1 MTFTFISLLYFSFKS
16 LGYCLIVAL
25 GLRIVFRSTRSWTG
39 RRLLLCHQ
47 GATTGSYDDGGP
59 SLRRRRSSSSSSS
72 SSSYL
77 TSSSSGCW
85 WMMPAGRAA
94 GMLVVHCLFLVGA
107 VLLAV
112 TFATKTWTRNLD
124 WADRR
129 TLFEQ
134 VLLIQSSSLFSV
146 SNKLLIAS
154 TQSVAKIPA
163 VSHQSKTEMTRSICL
178 ISLFSPFICVIFEHV
193 DPGWH
198 SVEYAE
204 L

>member
-1 MTFTFISLLYFSFKS
+1 MGGNWYCDTPIYTFISLLYFSFKS

-25 GLRIVFRSTRSWTG
+25 GLRIVFRSIRSWTG

-72 SSSYL
+72 SSYL
-77 TSSSSGCW
+77 TSSSSGCY
-85 WMMPAGRAA
+85 WMMPAGRVA

-112 TFATKTWTRNLD
+112 TFATKTWTRNFD

-134 VLLIQSSSLFSV
+134 VLLIQSSSRLQQTLAWLRLHRVSPKFRPFLTSQRRKWLDPFAWFLSFLFWLV
-146 SNKLLIAS
+146 YYLD
-154 TQSVAKIPA
+154 
-163 VSHQSKTEMTRSICL
+163 M
-178 ISLFSPFICVIFEHV
+178 
-193 DPGWH
+193 
-198 SVEYAE
+198 
-204 L
+204 

>member
-1 MTFTFISLLYFSFKS
+1 M
-16 LGYCLIVAL
+16 AL

-39 RRLLLCHQ
+39 RRLPLCHQ
-47 GATTGSYDDGGP
+47 GATTGSYGP
-59 SLRRRRSSSSSSS
+59 LLRRRRSSSSSSSS

-77 TSSSSGCW
+77 TSSSSSGCCCC
-85 WMMPAGRAA
+85 WMMPAGRGA

-134 VLLIQSSSLFSV
+134 VLLLIQSSSLFSV

-154 TQSVAKIPA
+154 TQR
-163 VSHQSKTEMTRSICL
+163 VSPKLFRPFLTQSKTEMTRSTFASFLSLLGSFCL
-178 ISLFSPFICVIFEHV
+178 CIIWTCR

-198 SVEYAE
+198 SAGYAE
-204 L
+204 LWVAHGTCRAYHQ

>member
-1 MTFTFISLLYFSFKS
+1 LYFSFKS

-25 GLRIVFRSTRSWTG
+25 GLRIVFRSIRSWTG

-47 GATTGSYDDGGP
+47 GATTGSYGP
-59 SLRRRRSSSSSSS
+59 SLRRRRSSSSSS

-77 TSSSSGCW
+77 TSSSSGCY
-85 WMMPAGRAA
+85 WMLPAGRAA

-112 TFATKTWTRNLD
+112 TFATKTWTRNFD

-134 VLLIQSSSLFSV
+134 VLLIQSSSRLQQTLDCVYTECRQNCSGRFSPV
-146 SNKLLIAS
+146 KDGNDSIHLLDF
-154 TQSVAKIPA
+154 
-163 VSHQSKTEMTRSICL
+163 
-178 ISLFSPFICVIFEHV
+178 SLFSFGLCIIWTCR
-193 DPGWH
+193 DLGWH
-198 SVEYAE
+198 SAEYAE